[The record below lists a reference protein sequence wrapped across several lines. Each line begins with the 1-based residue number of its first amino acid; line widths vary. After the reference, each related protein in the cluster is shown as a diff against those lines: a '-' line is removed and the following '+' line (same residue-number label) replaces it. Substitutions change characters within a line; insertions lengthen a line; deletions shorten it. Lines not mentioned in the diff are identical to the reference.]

1 MELYQ
6 NKQMPAKELFLKKI
20 IKFFI
25 FFTLVFLFQNKEHI
39 HAEPVNEFNK
49 KKIINEIIKL
59 KKFSSNFVQ
68 TDGVTVEEG
77 KIFVKDSRIRI
88 DYEHPSKL
96 RFVLAKDK
104 AMYYNIDNQEVSY
117 FNPEKNIAKVVFEI
131 FYNEEFFI
139 NSSFSKEKN
148 FIVITKKILID
159 DEENILK
166 VYFEDKPLLFR
177 KLTINSEN
185 SYLDFAVFN
194 LEYDPNLNKNFFSL
208 ANPTIKN

>member
-6 NKQMPAKELFLKKI
+6 NKQMQGKEPFLKKI
-20 IKFFI
+20 IKFLI
-25 FFTLVFLFQNKEHI
+25 FFTLVFLFQNKEYI
-39 HAEPVNEFNK
+39 NAEPIDELNK

-59 KKFSSNFVQ
+59 RKFSSNFIQ
-68 TDGVTVEEG
+68 TDGITVEEG
-77 KIFVKDSRIRI
+77 KIFVKNSRIRI
-88 DYEHPSKL
+88 DYNHPSKL

-117 FNPEKNIAKVVFEI
+117 FNPEKNIAKVVFGI
-131 FYNEEFFI
+131 FYDEDFFV
-139 NSSFSKEKN
+139 NTNFNKEKN

-166 VYFEDKPLLFR
+166 VYFEDTPLLFR
-177 KLTINSEN
+177 KITIKSDNN
-185 SYLDFAVFN
+185 YLNFAVFN
-194 LEYDPNLNKNFFSL
+194 LEFNPSLKKNFFSL